1 MAFSFSNLFLFPF
14 FLRLAS
20 ISISFCSQDNWN
32 CIFGSYIQN
41 VFEAKRSGG
50 RGRGVLPFL
59 MDFCCWKKNIFKR
72 QMCAYFCEL
81 MLRSNIYFFPP
92 SVYSYLL
99 RREISGKGFVVF
111 LKVVLSFR
119 ENFVCVKI
127 QVLIFMGGCFWSMVF
142 A

>member
-1 MAFSFSNLFLFPF
+1 MHIRELHTE
-14 FLRLAS
+14 
-20 ISISFCSQDNWN
+20 
-32 CIFGSYIQN
+32 N
-41 VFEAKRSGG
+41 VFEEKRSGK
-50 RGRGVLPFL
+50 RGGGVLPFL

-81 MLRSNIYFFPP
+81 MLRSNIYFFFP

-99 RREISGKGFVVF
+99 RRREISGKGFVVF

-127 QVLIFMGGCFWSMVF
+127 QVLIFMGGCFWSMCFRSSLLGNIKNVF
-142 A
+142 FANKKILVDSIC